1 MKQAEH
7 TNSEFFTLDIG
18 GMTCASCVSR
28 VEKALLKIS
37 GVEAASVNL
46 ATEQAR
52 IRIQRGS
59 MKLPEIISLVQKT
72 GYEAKESSPTGNLG
86 QGAAKTTK
94 SLWAPDGL
102 GRVLLGFLLSAPL
115 VLPMLIMPLGIHWSL
130 SGWWQLALATP
141 VQFVLGWRFY
151 KAGYQSLMAG
161 AGNMDLLV
169 ALGTSA
175 AYGLSLYLLMTSSH
189 THELYFEGS
198 AIIICMVLLGK
209 WLESRAKQQ
218 TSEAIRALQKLW
230 PEHAKVLRQEFELP
244 SGSASAGV
252 SASIKSDQYRDLPL
266 SQVLP
271 GDRVFILPGERIPVD
286 GSIISGASHVD
297 EALLTGESEPVKK
310 LIGNQVIGGALN
322 GEGALIVVAQAVGI
336 ESVLSQ
342 IIRLVEEAQTQ
353 KAPIQ
358 KLVDQVSAIFVPTVI
373 LLAILTGIGNWL
385 YLDSVSIALLRA
397 VSVLV
402 IACPCALGLA
412 TPAAIMAGTGIAA
425 KFGILIKDP
434 QVLELA
440 HRLDIVAFDKTG
452 TLTIG
457 KPRLIDFLPFDL
469 ALNNQEDI
477 LASAASLQLGS
488 EHPLAKA
495 LIDYAKDQQVPL
507 VSVASNIAL
516 PGIGVEGIPVSGFF
530 ADRLLRLQSISSL
543 EGAPEFQRILEKAQP
558 CFNQGQTVSVLMD
571 LGSHADVVAADV
583 VATNVVATAVALFA
597 FGDELKTGSMQAVT
611 ALKALGIRTVMI
623 SGDNIAAATR
633 VGKEIG
639 VDEVFAQIMPSKKA
653 EIIQQLQIN
662 IAGNK
667 HYVAMIGD
675 GVNDAPALATADVGM
690 AMSTGTDVAMQAA
703 GITLMRGDPGLVAD
717 AIEISKKTWNKI
729 RQNLFWAFAF
739 NTIGI
744 PMAALGYL
752 SPMLAGSAMALSSFC
767 VLSNAL
773 LLKRWH
779 PRHYF

>member
-1 MKQAEH
+1 MTPKEP

-28 VEKALLKIS
+28 VEKALDKIP

-59 MKLPEIISLVQKT
+59 SSLADIIALVKKT
-72 GYEAKESSPTGNLG
+72 GYEAKESSARGHLD
-86 QGAAKTTK
+86 QYIAKSFWAA
-94 SLWAPDGL
+94 DGL
-102 GRVLLGFLLSAPL
+102 GRVILSFLLSAPL
-115 VLPMLIMPLGIHWSL
+115 FIPMFLMPFGIHWSL

-141 VQFVLGWRFY
+141 VQFFLGWRFY
-151 KAGYQSLMAG
+151 KAGYKSLMAG

-175 AYGLSLYLLMTSSH
+175 AYGLSLYLLLTSSH
-189 THELYFEGS
+189 AHELYFEGS
-198 AIIICMVLLGK
+198 AVIICMVLLGK
-209 WLESRAKQQ
+209 WLEARAKQQ

-230 PEHAKVLRQEFELP
+230 PEHAKVLN
-244 SGSASAGV
+244 AGLEIQGNIGL
-252 SASIKSDQYRDLPL
+252 STDQYRDLPL
-266 SQVLP
+266 DQVLP
-271 GDRVFILPGERIPVD
+271 GDRILVLPGERIPVD
-286 GSIISGASHVD
+286 GVIILGASHVD
-297 EALLTGESEPVKK
+297 ESLLTGESEPIKRTLDSK
-310 LIGNQVIGGALN
+310 VIGGALN
-322 GEGALIVVAQAVGI
+322 GEGVLVVAAEAVGV

-342 IIRLVEEAQTQ
+342 IISLVEEAQTQ

-373 LLAILTGIGNWL
+373 LLALITGIGNWL
-385 YLDSVSIALLRA
+385 YFDSTSIAILRA

-425 KFGILIKDP
+425 RFGILIKDP

-440 HRLDIVAFDKTG
+440 HKLDIVAFDKTG

-457 KPRLIDFLPFDL
+457 KPRMLALLPFHLPSADGD
-469 ALNNQEDI
+469 QI
-477 LASAASLQLGS
+477 LATAAGLQLGS

-495 LIDYAKDQQVPL
+495 LLDFAKQKGTSPIAT
-507 VSVASNIAL
+507 SASKAL
-516 PGIGVEGIPVSGFF
+516 PGIGIEGVPSSGDF
-530 ADRLLRLQSISSL
+530 AGQTLRLQSVASL
-543 EGAPEFQRILEKAQP
+543 EGSTQYDAILQKAQV
-558 CFNQGQTVSVLMD
+558 CFDQGQTVSVLM
-571 LGSHADVVAADV
+571 
-583 VATNVVATAVALFA
+583 NVGTVGTEILTPIAVIA
-597 FGDELKTGSMQAVT
+597 FGDELKPNAQSAVN
-611 ALKALGIRTVMI
+611 ALHASHIRTVML
-623 SGDNIAAATR
+623 SGDNLAAATR
-633 VGKEIG
+633 VGKTIG
-639 VDEVFAQIMPSKKA
+639 IDEVYAQIMPGNKA
-653 EIIQQLQIN
+653 EIIQKLQG
-662 IAGNK
+662 ASEGKK
-667 HYVAMIGD
+667 HFVAMVGD
-675 GVNDAPALATADVGM
+675 GINDAPALAISDVGM

-703 GITLMRGDPGLVAD
+703 GITLMRGDPTLVAD
-717 AIEISKKTWNKI
+717 AIDISKKTWNKI

-744 PMAALGYL
+744 PLAALGYL

-773 LLKRWH
+773 LLRRWRPTH
-779 PRHYF
+779 A